1 MTMASIIKRCDCG
14 DWDECPHPWIVR
26 YRTQGGRAS
35 RQREESFGDDLK
47 EAENFLLKVEH
58 DKKAHV
64 FIDPDAGKALFRTE
78 AEAWLAQRIGAD
90 SSELAYRSV
99 LRTHV
104 YPAIGHR
111 QIRTI
116 RREEI
121 KEIIAKMRRK
131 GLGASRIASAH
142 LVINAVFN
150 EAVRNKKLA
159 ESPCT
164 DIAVPDVVHAA
175 DFTLPTDAE
184 LEALAAGLPADWA
197 ATVWLM
203 YGCGLRIGEAL
214 AARTR
219 SRINRGTT
227 LRVREQVNPVAEV
240 KPLKFRVE
248 GQFRDI
254 PLPLY
259 VSEAIDKHIA
269 SHGTTDDGYLFRGR
283 RHKHVTRRTYNE
295 DFERAAGK
303 AGLPPEFIPHTLR
316 HCFASISLAHG
327 IPITEVSRWLGHKS
341 IEVTHQIYGH
351 LVPSSWDR
359 ARTVLDDAH
368 RAGRQQPSSGDPH

>member
-1 MTMASIIKRCDCG
+1 MASIIKRCDCG
-14 DWDECPHPWIVR
+14 TGTSAR
-26 YRTQGGRAS
+26 TRGSSATQGGRAS

-64 FIDPDAGKALFRTE
+64 FIDPDAGKALFRDE

-159 ESPCT
+159 ESPWT
-164 DIAVPDVVHAA
+164 
-175 DFTLPTDAE
+175 TSRSPTSST
-184 LEALAAGLPADWA
+184 PP
-197 ATVWLM
+197 TSP
-203 YGCGLRIGEAL
+203 CRP
-214 AARTR
+214 TR
-219 SRINRGTT
+219 SWRPSPPGC
-227 LRVREQVNPVAEV
+227 P
-240 KPLKFRVE
+240 
-248 GQFRDI
+248 
-254 PLPLY
+254 
-259 VSEAIDKHIA
+259 
-269 SHGTTDDGYLFRGR
+269 
-283 RHKHVTRRTYNE
+283 RT
-295 DFERAAGK
+295 G
-303 AGLPPEFIPHTLR
+303 PPR
-316 HCFASISLAHG
+316 CG
-327 IPITEVSRWLGHKS
+327 
-341 IEVTHQIYGH
+341 
-351 LVPSSWDR
+351 
-359 ARTVLDDAH
+359 
-368 RAGRQQPSSGDPH
+368 

>member
-1 MTMASIIKRCDCG
+1 MASIIKRCHCP
-14 DWDECPHPWIVR
+14 DWDECPHPWVVR
-26 YRTQGGRAS
+26 YRTDGGRAS
-35 RQREESFGDDLK
+35 RQREQSFGDDLK
-47 EAENFLLKVEH
+47 EAGNFLLKVEH

-64 FIDPDAGKALFRTE
+64 FIDPDAGKAVFRAE

-90 SSELAYRSV
+90 SSDMTYKSV

-121 KEIIAKMRRK
+121 KEIIAMMSRK
-131 GLGASRIASAH
+131 GLSPSRIAQAH

-150 EAVRNKKLA
+150 EAVRNKKLP

-164 DIAVPDVVHAA
+164 DIPVPDVVHAA
-175 DFTLPTDAE
+175 DFVFPEDDE

-197 ATVWLM
+197 TTVWLM

-214 AARTR
+214 AIKTR
-219 SRINRGTT
+219 SRISQGTS
-227 LRVREQVNPVAEV
+227 LRVREQVNPVAQL

-254 PLPLY
+254 PLPVY
-259 VSEAIDKHIA
+259 VSEAIDKHIVG
-269 SHGTTDDGYLFRGR
+269 HGTTDDGYLFQGRRSDRPLTCVNCPYRQDLHHLRGHQRDTADDHRKSRHRARRSLACSVSVPSGCSCSVAGERSGTEGRGR
-283 RHKHVTRRTYNE
+283 LLIRRN
-295 DFERAAGK
+295 RS
-303 AGLPPEFIPHTLR
+303 
-316 HCFASISLAHG
+316 SITAREQSWEHG
-327 IPITEVSRWLGHKS
+327 SRW
-341 IEVTHQIYGH
+341 
-351 LVPSSWDR
+351 
-359 ARTVLDDAH
+359 A
-368 RAGRQQPSSGDPH
+368 